1 MNQCHLYGVIMTLP
15 RRAQLALGALS
26 MVLLLGMLGLA
37 WWAWRHR
44 PGRQSDA
51 RFPRTGTV
59 LAAVGL
65 MIIAIGAAWRLD
77 VALQPTAA
85 CSPPSGEPA
94 SPSGGLSASLVEQEV
109 ATWPETGIG
118 LLYGRTNDARIC
130 LSRHE
135 DYYVAVNA
143 HHIAGSSAMTVG
155 DIVLT
160 PGFTMNK
167 KDRAALAAHEAHH
180 RVQWAWG
187 DVIGGPLAFPV
198 AYGIV
203 DFFFPGARNP
213 FERAAGLEGG
223 AYTPSGTGP
232 VLGPVQLAVLAT
244 LPAIM
249 ALAIAAV
256 WHRRSARHQ
265 AQR

>member
-1 MNQCHLYGVIMTLP
+1 VIVLLYGVIMTLP
-15 RRAQLALGALS
+15 RRAQLTLGALS
-26 MVLLLGMLGLA
+26 MLLLLGMLGLA

-44 PGRQSDA
+44 PGHQPDPRFRRA
-51 RFPRTGTV
+51 RIV
-59 LAAVGL
+59 LATVCL

-85 CSPPSGEPA
+85 CSPPSGAPA
-94 SPSGGLSASLVEQEV
+94 GPSNGLSAALAGQQV
-109 ATWPETGIG
+109 ATWPETGVG
-118 LLYGRTNDARIC
+118 LLYGQANGARIC

-160 PGFTMNK
+160 PGFNMNK
-167 KDRAALAAHEAHH
+167 QERAALAAHEAHH

-187 DVIGGPLAFPV
+187 TVIGGPLAFPV
-198 AYGIV
+198 AYAVV

-213 FERAAGLEGG
+213 FERAAGLERGL
-223 AYTPSGTGP
+223 YTPSGTGP
-232 VLGPVQLAVLAT
+232 VLGPAQLAVLAT
-244 LPAIM
+244 LAAIM
-249 ALAIAAV
+249 ALAIAAA
-256 WHRRSARHQ
+256 WYRRSARPQ